1 MSLFR
6 RKRMRNGKLVASG
19 NWYTE
24 FHDPITQKTVRLNLR
39 VPYIHTA
46 EEKERQIK
54 RERTE
59 ISLKMR
65 PDTALTAN
73 MHKPL
78 TEHAQDYIRF
88 LKGKERAAHYVY
100 TVGYYLRIVF
110 TDCGWKLTS
119 DATLDSYYEWRSAQT
134 AKGNA
139 AKTVREYQAALCT
152 FFRWLKT
159 LGRIPFNPLENVDKV
174 TVDGRKKRV
183 RRIVSAAEFQRLLD
197 VAGERA
203 LAYFVVVNLGLRR
216 GDGDGL
222 TWGDFIDLNG
232 PNPCWI
238 SRADVAKEP
247 VENVL
252 PLKAE
257 IAQALL
263 EARPARWQPNDKVFP
278 KKLPNMDLVYRD
290 FRAADIKP
298 INEKGERV
306 DLHALRHT
314 FCTHINSSGVPL
326 VQAAKFMRHEDSK
339 QTAKTYY
346 RADLQNLTPALAR
359 VPVIGSLKKGT
370 GKGTGSI
377 APHGLSRSRT
387 VNFNHENT
395 NSEPIEQEG
404 HSPALAATGTDGP
417 HLEMVHPAGLEPAT
431 F

>member
-24 FHDPITQKTVRLNLR
+24 FHDPLTQKTVRLNLG
-39 VPYIHTA
+39 VPYKDA
-46 EEKERQIK
+46 AMEKERQIK

-65 PDTALTAN
+65 PAPALTVN
-73 MHKPL
+73 MRKPL

-88 LKGKERAAHYVY
+88 LEGKERAAHYVY
-100 TVGYYLRIVF
+100 TVDYYLRIVF
-110 TDCGWKLTS
+110 TDCGWKLAS

-134 AKGNA
+134 AKGKA
-139 AKTVREYQAALCT
+139 AKTVREYQAAICT

-159 LGRIPFNPLENVDKV
+159 LGRIPFNPLENVDRV

-197 VAGERA
+197 VAGERG
-203 LAYFVVVNLGLRR
+203 LAYFIVVNLGLRR

-222 TWGDFIDLNG
+222 TWGDFIDLDG

-238 SRADVAKEP
+238 SRAEVAKEP
-247 VENVL
+247 VENIL

-257 IAQALL
+257 IVQALL
-263 EARPARWQPNDKVFP
+263 EARPAHWQPNDKVFP
-278 KKLPNMDLVYRD
+278 KKLPSMDWVYKD
-290 FRAADIKP
+290 FRAAGIKP

-314 FCTHINSSGVPL
+314 FCTHINSNGVPL
-326 VQAAKFMRHEDSK
+326 VQAAKFMRHEDPK

-370 GKGTGSI
+370 GKGTGNTV
-377 APHGLSRSRT
+377 PHGTSQSRT

-395 NSEPIEQEG
+395 NAEPVEREG
-404 HSPALAATGTDGP
+404 HSPTLAATGTDGP
-417 HLEMVHPAGLEPAT
+417 HFEKVHPAGLEPAT